1 LTSDEKYMD
10 RCLQI
15 ARNGLGTTRP
25 NPMVGAVIV
34 LNDTIIGEGYTS
46 AYGGPHAEVNAI
58 NSVAN
63 KKDLKQATLYVSLEP
78 CSHYGKTPPCSDL
91 IIANE
96 IPRIVIGCKDD
107 NPEVA
112 GKGIEKLRDAGRD
125 VTVGVLEEKCKN
137 HHKRFFTLITKKR
150 PYIILKWVESID
162 GFIAPFTK
170 DKKQPV
176 WLTNQ
181 YSRQLVHKWRSEE
194 QAILVGNNTVKEDN
208 PRLTVRDWTGDNP
221 ARFVLG
227 RLKTDIKNFNVTDNS
242 AQTILLN
249 EDSIDFSKPVAQQ
262 VCNRLFKSNVNSL
275 IVEGGT
281 QTLQSFIDTGLWD
294 EARVFT
300 GNLTL
305 GAGIKAPKIK
315 GKLKSQKNILNDT
328 LRIYEQN

>member
-150 PYIILKWVESID
+150 PYIILKWAESID
-162 GFIAPFTK
+162 GFIAPLTK
-170 DKKQPV
+170 NKKQPV

>member
-1 LTSDEKYMD
+1 MD

-34 LNDTIIGEGYTS
+34 LNNTIIGEGYTS

-58 NSVAN
+58 NCIAN
-63 KKDLKQATLYVSLEP
+63 KEDLKRATLYVSLEP

-137 HHKRFFTLITKKR
+137 HHKRFFTFITKKR
-150 PYIILKWVESID
+150 PYIILKWAECID
-162 GFIAPFTK
+162 GFIAPLSK

-262 VCNRLFKSNVNSL
+262 VCNRLFKRNVNSL

-294 EARVFT
+294 EARIFT

-305 GAGIKAPKIK
+305 GAGIKAPIIK

-328 LRIYEQN
+328 LRVYEQN

>member
-1 LTSDEKYMD
+1 
-10 RCLQI
+10 
-15 ARNGLGTTRP
+15 
-25 NPMVGAVIV
+25 
-34 LNDTIIGEGYTS
+34 
-46 AYGGPHAEVNAI
+46 
-58 NSVAN
+58 
-63 KKDLKQATLYVSLEP
+63 
-78 CSHYGKTPPCSDL
+78 
-91 IIANE
+91 
-96 IPRIVIGCKDD
+96 
-107 NPEVA
+107 
-112 GKGIEKLRDAGRD
+112 
-125 VTVGVLEEKCKN
+125 
-137 HHKRFFTLITKKR
+137 
-150 PYIILKWVESID
+150 
-162 GFIAPFTK
+162 
-170 DKKQPV
+170 
-176 WLTNQ
+176 
-181 YSRQLVHKWRSEE
+181 LVHKWRSEE

>member
-1 LTSDEKYMD
+1 MD